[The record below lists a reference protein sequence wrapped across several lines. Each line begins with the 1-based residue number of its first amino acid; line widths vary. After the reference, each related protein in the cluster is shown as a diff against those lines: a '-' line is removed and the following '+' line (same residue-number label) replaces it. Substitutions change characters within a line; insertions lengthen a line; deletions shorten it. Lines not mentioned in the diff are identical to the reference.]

1 MPEHD
6 RAADTSRAPDERIDP
21 RRSRR
26 SICMTN
32 EIDVAPPLSD
42 HDRACRVRRHG
53 AVHGVHRAQR
63 THALVAR
70 PVSVVAAI
78 APRRR
83 RCRFPIKNSHA
94 KYQRGLPVSRLR
106 HTPGTT
112 SAPHRTFR
120 RRNVDGLP
128 SRACPARNPQETGFL
143 HRMDVTR
150 IDTVA
155 CNRFSCCL
163 AIANRAIGWPI
174 QQSGRVCAR
183 NNGDAA
189 RPVPCGLLAFAWNGH
204 ATVLQT
210 QTTTHEDIPCNSN
223 PIRRAARFMKPAN
236 SRN

>member
-32 EIDVAPPLSD
+32 EIDVALPHSD

-53 AVHGVHRAQR
+53 AVHGVHR

-94 KYQRGLPVSRLR
+94 KYQRGLPASRLR
-106 HTPGTT
+106 HTPETT
-112 SAPHRTFR
+112 SAPHRHFR

-128 SRACPARNPQETGFL
+128 RRACPARNPRETGFL

-163 AIANRAIGWPI
+163 AIANARSGGPFNKAAEFVRATMAMP
-174 QQSGRVCAR
+174 RDRCH
-183 NNGDAA
+183 AA
-189 RPVPCGLLAFAWNGH
+189 FLHSHGTDTRRFFKRKPQLTRTYH
-204 ATVLQT
+204 ATPIPSGVPPVL
-210 QTTTHEDIPCNSN
+210 
-223 PIRRAARFMKPAN
+223 
-236 SRN
+236 